1 MRSVI
6 AYKTKR
12 EYPNDP
18 STKEFITNKEYN
30 KVFTELIEKIS

>member
-12 EYPNDP
+12 EYPKDP
-18 STKEFITNKEYN
+18 SAKEFMTNKDYN
-30 KVFTELIEKIS
+30 KVFSEVIEKLS